1 MCHIVIGKVAF
12 VLELKRLKKNCA
24 RAHTNK
30 RAYNKVVKKLAF
42 FEKYQNGFGVVIH
55 HHIRGKKITFKLIK
69 TEEDAEEFLVSYPA
83 SKLLK
88 NKSVLHAEQA

>member
-1 MCHIVIGKVAF
+1 MCHVVIGKEAF
-12 VLELKRLKKNCA
+12 VSELKRLKKNCA
-24 RAHTNK
+24 RARTNK

-55 HHIRGKKITFKLIK
+55 HHLRRKKITFKLIK

-83 SKLLK
+83 SEILK
-88 NKSVLHAEQA
+88 NKSISHAEQA